1 MLGGL
6 KGAGIEG
13 SRLGAIAL
21 CYVGLESVIGEI
33 GAGVGTGAVFSMVYR
48 LPLNIA
54 RRSMVLGL
62 ITGCCLRGVGF
73 IKTRSTWTPEH
84 SR

>member
-33 GAGVGTGAVFSMVYR
+33 GAGVGTGAVFSMV
-48 LPLNIA
+48 
-54 RRSMVLGL
+54 
-62 ITGCCLRGVGF
+62 C
-73 IKTRSTWTPEH
+73 E
-84 SR
+84 